1 MGIQGSAWLAWL
13 SVRPRLACCSR
24 ELRFSTPFGRHVVA
38 RQRTAANR
46 AVARVFSKCA
56 GLYEAQGLA
65 RVLFPSEHGPMDL
78 GTPVDTLSTLLNR
91 YLRTNLL
98 AAPTQARYE
107 LVTRNLAKFIGGET
121 AQPSDIALSRINPDL
136 MIDFRAWSLQRMRA
150 VSFNT
155 ERRHLSVL
163 FNAAVREGKMAFNPF
178 RSVPNAPVTRCLPK
192 ALSKDSM
199 TDYMDWLKT
208 ASRIDA
214 KGRQVDL
221 IQPQWFWHI
230 VLRTFYFTGMRKRQ
244 LLGLVWDDIDFAG
257 KTILLAATSSKTRRE
272 WKVPLP
278 DALAEDLKELRKR
291 TMEVTQERLG
301 PRQVFCLPL
310 FSERRTTFRHG
321 QMRPDNLDN
330 FFQRLRRAM
339 PADAPKLSA
348 HRIRHTTST
357 ILANNVR
364 NLKVVQ
370 EQLGHSSINTTYIY
384 VHPDMDAMRK
394 ALESL

>member
-1 MGIQGSAWLAWL
+1 
-13 SVRPRLACCSR
+13 
-24 ELRFSTPFGRHVVA
+24 
-38 RQRTAANR
+38 
-46 AVARVFSKCA
+46 
-56 GLYEAQGLA
+56 
-65 RVLFPSEHGPMDL
+65 MDL
-78 GTPVDTLSTLLNR
+78 GNSVDTLATLLNR
-91 YLRTNLL
+91 HLRRNIL

-107 LVTRNLAKFIGGET
+107 LVTRNLARFIGGET
-121 AQPSDIALSRINPDL
+121 AQPSDITLNRITPDV
-136 MIDFRAWSLQRMRA
+136 MIDFRTWSLQRMRA

-155 ERRHLSVL
+155 ERRHLSAL
-163 FNAAVREGKMAFNPF
+163 FNAAVRDDKMTANPF
-178 RSVPNAPVTRCLPK
+178 RTVPNAPVTKALPK

-199 TDYMDWLKT
+199 IDYMDWLRT
-208 ASRIDA
+208 ASRLDSQ
-214 KGRQVDL
+214 GRQVDL
-221 IQPQWFWHI
+221 VQPQWFWHI
-230 VLRTFYFTGMRKRQ
+230 VLRAFYFTGMRKRQ
-244 LLGLVWDDIDFAG
+244 LLGLVWDHIDFAG

-278 DALAEDLKELRKR
+278 DPLAEDLQELRRR
-291 TMEVTQERLG
+291 TTEVTRDALG

-310 FSERRTTFRHG
+310 FSERRTTYRHP
-321 QMRPDNLDN
+321 QMRADNLDN

-370 EQLGHSSINTTYIY
+370 EQLGHSSINTTYLY

>member
-1 MGIQGSAWLAWL
+1 
-13 SVRPRLACCSR
+13 
-24 ELRFSTPFGRHVVA
+24 
-38 RQRTAANR
+38 
-46 AVARVFSKCA
+46 
-56 GLYEAQGLA
+56 
-65 RVLFPSEHGPMDL
+65 MDL
-78 GTPVDTLSTLLNR
+78 GTRGEPVDTLATLLNR
-91 YLRTNLL
+91 HLRRNIL
-98 AAPTQARYE
+98 AAPTQVRYE
-107 LVTRNLAKFIGGET
+107 LVARNLARFIGGET
-121 AQPSDIALSRINPDL
+121 AQPSDIALSRINPDV
-136 MIDFRAWSLQRMRA
+136 MIDFRTWSLERMRS

-163 FNAAVREGKMAFNPF
+163 FNAAVRDGKMACNPF
-178 RSVPNAPVTRCLPK
+178 RNVPNAPVTRSLPK
-192 ALSKDSM
+192 ALSKAAM
-199 TDYMDWLKT
+199 LACMDWLKT
-208 ASRIDA
+208 ASRTDC
-214 KGRQVDL
+214 KGRLVDVV
-221 IQPQWFWHI
+221 QPQWFWHI

-278 DALAEDLKELRKR
+278 DALASDLLELRRR
-291 TMEVTQERLG
+291 TAEVTHERIG

-310 FSERRTTFRHG
+310 FSERRSTFRHA
-321 QMRPDNLDN
+321 QMRPDNLDH

-339 PADAPKLSA
+339 PADAPRLSA

-384 VHPDMDAMRK
+384 VHPDMDAMRT